1 MAGFPWLIVTCL
13 IVKCIKMRAPGH
25 LASIALIG
33 IWTNLTL
40 LMGKIPAAGI
50 YIIMVA
56 NVAMELLKFLLLYAT
71 FMIGF
76 AISLHILRGELYPI
90 YYGDPLSSFMTTFA
104 MMIGELNFGD
114 LIVDVS

>member
-1 MAGFPWLIVTCL
+1 
-13 IVKCIKMRAPGH
+13 MRAPGH